1 MNNSTLHDA
10 DMAFLINRPEFRR
23 FLFRS
28 IQLAGILEQT
38 GRGTTG
44 SDGRDLAF
52 VEGRRSLGFEIL
64 RMADAGQP
72 AAQQHPLCL
81 ITLVAALREE
91 IQSPKEEK
99 IRGRNRY
106 GSHDDDDDD

>member
-1 MNNSTLHDA
+1 MTDNVLHNA
-10 DMAFLINRPEFRR
+10 DMAFLIARPEFRR

-28 IQLAGILEQT
+28 IQLAGILDHM
-38 GRGTTG
+38 GRGTNG

-52 VEGRRSLGFEIL
+52 AEGRRSLGFEIL
-64 RMADAGQP
+64 RMADAAQP
-72 AAQQHPLCL
+72 AALQHPQCL
-81 ITLVAALREE
+81 ITLVAALQEE

-106 GSHDDDDDD
+106 GSDDDDDD